1 MCVGGRVV
9 AKELDRGKVMVIKVL
24 LRDTSFSDLLLTQKC
39 HHCIHSEEKKK
50 ELDVSKFLS
59 NRTCLTI
66 IFN

>member
-1 MCVGGRVV
+1 MCVGGRVE

-50 ELDVSKFLS
+50 
-59 NRTCLTI
+59 N
-66 IFN
+66 